1 MKTNTNINLLE
12 DLSSAEKK
20 AIVKRI
26 CQLRSEILH
35 LTQEQ
40 FAKHTGISQSYLSQ
54 LESGRKGINTNTIY
68 HICSTLQLDT
78 DWLVFGTGQPFISDA
93 PASTADILE
102 NSKRP
107 VALLDLQKA
116 FSLND
121 SDMAFL
127 SMYVNL
133 PLKERSRFTNALA
146 VIATTFKD

>member
-12 DLSSAEKK
+12 DLSSADKK
-20 AIVKRI
+20 AVVKRI
-26 CQLRSEILH
+26 YQLRSDILH

-54 LESGRKGINTNTIY
+54 LESGSKEIY
-68 HICSTLQLDT
+68 KSTVCHICAALQINL
-78 DWLVFGTGQPFISDA
+78 DWLLSGTGQPFISDT
-93 PASTADILE
+93 PISTANILE

-107 VALLDLQKA
+107 VALFDLQKA

-121 SDMAFL
+121 SDMEFI
-127 SMYVNL
+127 SRYVNL
-133 PLKERSRFTNALA
+133 PLKERSGFINALS

>member
-1 MKTNTNINLLE
+1 MKMNTNINLLK
-12 DLSSAEKK
+12 DLSSADKK

-26 CQLRSEILH
+26 CQLRTDILH
-35 LTQEQ
+35 LTQAQ

-54 LESGRKGINTNTIY
+54 LESGDKQIHQNTIY
-68 HICSTLQLDT
+68 NICSTLQLDI

-121 SDMAFL
+121 SDMAFI
-127 SMYVNL
+127 SRYVNL

-146 VIATTFKD
+146 IIATTLKE